1 MKFLRSGTLVSVT
14 ITFSTIG
21 IASTAPLSPPPPLPQ
36 KPVTETL
43 YGTTIVDPY
52 RYMEKEDQSVIDWM
66 KAEGRYTGAILDSI
80 PRRAAVLE
88 RLSAFSD
95 SVDIV
100 QDIRKVAGRTFYE
113 ERAPGS
119 DNLDLVVRSADGATR
134 KLVDVAVIRTA
145 AGGKP
150 FAINY
155 FEPSPDGSKVAVG
168 ISEGGSENASL
179 TVYDA
184 STGAKVAGPLPRA
197 RYGFVNWTN
206 DSQALLVNLLN
217 PFAPG
222 ENPANKNTNSK
233 VYFWDMRSPPVPLL
247 GSGVP
252 GRIAFAPNE
261 IPVIVIEPTAPV
273 AFAINARGVQNEV
286 ALWTAPVTDVVK
298 PGAAWTPLAT
308 RDDDVTAYTVVGNRI
323 YLLSHKNAPT
333 FKVLEVDDGHLLS
346 SAKVAVPA
354 EPNRIIEGISAASDA
369 LYVRARRGIYS
380 ELLRVPLDG
389 GPAQM
394 IALPFKGSIEE
405 LNTDPRNAGATVIV
419 DGWVTPA
426 AVLSYDPATGQF
438 ADLHLGK
445 PPAGYD
451 ASRYAVSDL
460 QVRAGDGVEV
470 PLTLMTA
477 KSARH
482 PRALEL
488 LAYGSYG
495 ISQYP
500 AFGRYVNH
508 LLNNIDYAVCHV
520 RGGGELGEAWRL
532 GGKDANKPNSWR
544 DLIACAEDLIAR
556 GYTTKKLLFIVG
568 SSAGGI
574 TVGRA
579 MEERPDLFAGVIDI
593 VPSANMTRFEF
604 TPGGPNNLPEFG
616 SVKTEQGFRN
626 LYAMDTVLHVKKGV
640 QYPPIMI
647 TTGLNDP
654 RVPSW
659 IPAKLAATLQAS
671 GTRAPVLLR
680 VDEEAGHG
688 MFGSTKTQRV
698 ETSADVIS
706 FIKWRSGEP
715 GWKPKTLAK

>member
-1 MKFLRSGTLVSVT
+1 MEFLRSGTGASV
-14 ITFSTIG
+14 IAAFSTIA
-21 IASTAPLSPPPPLPQ
+21 IAAGAPLSPPPPPQ
-36 KPVTETL
+36 RPVTETL

-52 RYMEKEDQSVIDWM
+52 RYMEKEDQSVTDWI
-66 KAEGRYTGAILDSI
+66 KAEGRYTRAVLDSI
-80 PRRAAVLE
+80 PKREAVLK
-88 RLSAFSD
+88 RLSDFSG

-100 QDIRKVAGRTFYE
+100 QDIRKVADRTFYE

-119 DNLDLVVRSADGATR
+119 DNFDLVVRNADGTAH
-134 KLVDVAVIRTA
+134 KLVDVAAISA
-145 AGGKP
+145 EAGGKP
-150 FAINY
+150 FSINY
-155 FEPSPDGSKVAVG
+155 FQPSPDGSRVAIG
-168 ISEGGSENASL
+168 ISGGGSENASL

-197 RYGFVNWTN
+197 RYDFVNWTD
-206 DSQALLVNLLN
+206 DSQSLLVNLLN

-247 GSGVP
+247 GSGVSGP
-252 GRIAFAPNE
+252 IAFARNE
-261 IPVIVIEPTAPV
+261 IPVIGIEPTAPV

-286 ALWTAPVTDVVK
+286 ALWTAPVADANK
-298 PGAAWTPLAT
+298 PGAAWRPLAT
-308 RDDDVTAYTVVGNRI
+308 RDDEITAYTAVGNRI
-323 YLLSHKNAPT
+323 YLLSHKDAPT
-333 FKVLEVDDGHLLS
+333 FKVLEVDAGQPLS
-346 SAKVAVPA
+346 AAKVTVRA

-380 ELLRVPLDG
+380 ELLRIPLDG
-389 GPAQM
+389 GPAQP

-405 LNTDPRNAGATVIV
+405 LNTDPRVPGGTVIV

-426 AVLSYDPATGQF
+426 AVLSYDPGSGQF

-451 ASRYAVSDL
+451 ASRYVVSDL
-460 QVRAGDGVEV
+460 QARARDGVKV

-477 KSARH
+477 RSARH
-482 PRALEL
+482 PRPLEL

-500 AFGRYVNH
+500 AFGRYVSH

-520 RGGGELGEAWRL
+520 RGGGELGEPWRL

-568 SSAGGI
+568 GSAGGI
-574 TVGRA
+574 AVGRA

-593 VPSANMTRFEF
+593 SPSANITRFEF
-604 TPGGPNNLPEFG
+604 TPSGPANIPEFG

-626 LYAMDTVLHVKKGV
+626 LYAMDTVIHVKEGV
-640 QYPPIMI
+640 QYPAIMI
-647 TTGLNDP
+647 STGLNDP

-659 IPAKLAATLQAS
+659 IPAKLAATLLAS
-671 GTRAPVLLR
+671 GTHAPVLLR

-688 MFGSTKTQRV
+688 ALGSTETQRV
-698 ETSADVIS
+698 EASADVVS

-715 GWKPKTLAK
+715 GWKPKALAK

>member
-1 MKFLRSGTLVSVT
+1 MIRPILAAL
-14 ITFSTIG
+14 
-21 IASTAPLSPPPPLPQ
+21 ASAFMLGAPATAAAPTTPPPPPPR

-52 RYMEKEDQSVIDWM
+52 RYMEKENRPTIDWI
-66 KAEGRYTGAILDSI
+66 KAEGRYTRAVLDSI
-80 PRRAAVLE
+80 PQREAVLK
-88 RLSAFSD
+88 RLSDFSG
-95 SVDIV
+95 SVDAV
-100 QDIRKVAGRTFYE
+100 QGIKIAGGKIFYE
-113 ERAPGS
+113 EREPGS
-119 DNLDLVVRSADGATR
+119 DNFDLVVRDSNGTTR
-134 KLVDVAVIRTA
+134 KLVDVAAIGAV

-150 FAINY
+150 FAVNY
-155 FEPSPDGSKVAVG
+155 FDPSPDASKVAVG

-179 TVYDA
+179 TVYDV
-184 STGAKVAGPLPRA
+184 STGARAAGPLPRA
-197 RYGFVNWTN
+197 RNGIVYWTT
-206 DSQALLVNLLN
+206 DSQALLVNLVN
-217 PFAPG
+217 PLAPG
-222 ENPANKNTNSK
+222 GKPSDKYTNSK
-233 VYFWDMRSPPVPLL
+233 MYFWDLHADPVPLL
-247 GSGVP
+247 GNGIP

-261 IPVIVIEPTAPV
+261 YPIIDIEPTAPV
-273 AFAINARGVQNEV
+273 AFAINARAQGNEN
-286 ALWTAPVTDVVK
+286 AFWTAPAADALK

-308 RDDDVTAYTVVGNRI
+308 RDDDVRAVVAVGNRI

-333 FKVLEVDDGHLLS
+333 FKVLEADAGQPLS
-346 SAKVAVPA
+346 AARAIVPA
-354 EPNRIIEGISAASDA
+354 DPARVIEGISAASDA
-369 LYVRARRGIYS
+369 LYVRARRGVYS

-389 GPAQM
+389 CPAQT
-394 IALPFKGSIEE
+394 IALPFRGSIEE

-426 AVLSYDPATGQF
+426 AVLSYDPASGQF

-451 ASRYAVSDL
+451 ASRYVVSDL
-460 QVRAGDGVEV
+460 QARARDGVEV

-477 KSARH
+477 GSARH
-482 PRALEL
+482 PRPLEL

-500 AFGRYVNH
+500 AFGRYVSH

-532 GGKDANKPNSWR
+532 GGKDANKPNTWR

-568 SSAGGI
+568 ASAGGI

-593 VPSANMTRFEF
+593 APSANITRFEF
-604 TPGGPNNLPEFG
+604 TPAGPANIPEFG

-626 LYAMDTVLHVKKGV
+626 LYAMDTVIHVKKGV

-671 GTRAPVLLR
+671 GTHAPVLLR
-680 VDEEAGHG
+680 VEEAAGHG
-688 MFGSTKTQRV
+688 AFGSTETQRV
-698 ETSADVIS
+698 ETSADVVS
-706 FIKWRSGEP
+706 FIKWRGGEA
-715 GWKPKTLAK
+715 GWQPQALRE